1 MKKAFLQ
8 LRIRAPSADRIV
20 KRRISK
26 SMQRVMTAFKYAR
39 RLRTEDRLYGSVVQ
53 LAGEEFHLNGLDAG
67 LEEGS
72 RLFCRF

>member
-1 MKKAFLQ
+1 
-8 LRIRAPSADRIV
+8 
-20 KRRISK
+20 
-26 SMQRVMTAFKYAR
+26 MQRVMTAFKYAR

>member
-1 MKKAFLQ
+1 
-8 LRIRAPSADRIV
+8 
-20 KRRISK
+20 
-26 SMQRVMTAFKYAR
+26 MQRVMTAFKYAR

-53 LAGEEFHLNGLDAG
+53 LAREEELHLNGLDAG